1 DYAKR
6 FGSAAAEDALAGAV
20 VGSAIKGIGKTYK
33 SVGDLISSVKT
44 GAQAGKDMID
54 GMAVKGGNLGN
65 RVIDKITQK
74 DIPMIGKFTDGGL
87 QNAETIFNNLTKN
100 VENKKQID

>member
-1 DYAKR
+1 MA
-6 FGSAAAEDALAGAV
+6 
-20 VGSAIKGIGKTYK
+20 
-33 SVGDLISSVKT
+33 KT

-74 DIPMIGKFTDGGL
+74 ISL
-87 QNAETIFNNLTKN
+87 
-100 VENKKQID
+100 